1 MSNLSAALQT
11 IAMVNIATKP
21 HNYSV
26 ATFEAIQKR
35 VDEAKES
42 GEEAV
47 KALFRSLPVD
57 LLLQYREYVISLI
70 NAAN

>member
-1 MSNLSAALQT
+1 MSNLNAALQT

-26 ATFEAIQKR
+26 ATFEAIEKR
-35 VDEAKES
+35 VNEAKLLGDES
-42 GEEAV
+42 V

-57 LLLQYREYVISLI
+57 MLLQYREYVISLI
-70 NAAN
+70 NADN